1 MISYLDRA
9 RSIDRDRQ
17 SPRDGAFVR
26 EIARARERS
35 RERQRRI
42 VAMCRTA
49 IEDRTGSALRES
61 EQQLMNDD
69 DLTYLD
75 ALAKIRRETQLGLA
89 ERARRI
95 ERRLLD
101 ASTLVLSLVSR
112 ALVGT
117 IAVVSRAL
125 ACLGD
130 EVREAHG
137 VRRAREELRGAAE
150 LAGSQVAQELR
161 LSAIQQH
168 RGSRAWCPRRSPHFG
183 VRVRVGGVNDRLM
196 CGWNVLVGGKE
207 AAVEAR
213 ERERTRLPS
222 FPCLGVWA
230 GSRAGQ
236 WLLGY

>member
-1 MISYLDRA
+1 MEPS
-9 RSIDRDRQ
+9 S
-17 SPRDGAFVR
+17 
-26 EIARARERS
+26 ERS
-35 RERQRRI
+35 RERERECRI

-168 RGSRAWCPRRSPHFG
+168 RGSRAWCPRRSPHIG

-213 ERERTRLPS
+213 GRERTRLRLSPS
-222 FPCLGVWA
+222 FPCYGVWA

>member
-1 MISYLDRA
+1 MIESLNLLWNTLRITSSLVTFNTHTNDLVSRSSTIDRA
-9 RSIDRDRQ
+9 RSTVAKRWSLRQRD
-17 SPRDGAFVR
+17 R
-26 EIARARERS
+26 EIARE

-101 ASTLVLSLVSR
+101 ASTLVLTLVSR

-117 IAVVSRAL
+117 IAVVSRAV

-196 CGWNVLVGGKE
+196 CGWSGCWW
-207 AAVEAR
+207 AAR
-213 ERERTRLPS
+213 RL
-222 FPCLGVWA
+222 
-230 GSRAGQ
+230 R
-236 WLLGY
+236 